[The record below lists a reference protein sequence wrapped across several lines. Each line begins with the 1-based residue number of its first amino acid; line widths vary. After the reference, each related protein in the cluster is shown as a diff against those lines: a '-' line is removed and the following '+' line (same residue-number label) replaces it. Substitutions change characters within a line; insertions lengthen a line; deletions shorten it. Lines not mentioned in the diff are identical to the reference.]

1 MFTLDTAALEAQEM
15 GGGLSVT
22 FPFSSATGAADT
34 AAVYQVYAPGGVLP
48 EHTDSAEEWLL
59 VLEGTVE
66 ATVGDE
72 TGILEAGQLALV
84 PAIVPHSARNIGDGP
99 ARILGFFGASTNVA
113 HFSEEL
119 APGVKTLVV
128 GAEAGIAL
136 PVPTPEPALA

>member
-1 MFTLDTAALEAQEM
+1 MFTVDIATLEAQEM

-34 AAVYQVYAPGGVLP
+34 AAVYQVYEPGGVLP

-119 APGVKTLVV
+119 APGVQTLVV
-128 GAEAGIAL
+128 GAKAGVAL
-136 PVPTPEPALA
+136 PVPAPEPALV

>member
-1 MFTLDTAALEAQEM
+1 MFTFDLAALEAQEM

-22 FPFSSATGAADT
+22 FPFSSATGTADT
-34 AAVYQVYAPGGVLP
+34 AAVYMVLEPGGRLP

-59 VLEGTVE
+59 IVEGTVE

-84 PAIVPHSARNIGDGP
+84 PSIAPHSARNVGAGP

-113 HFSEEL
+113 HFSAEL
-119 APGVKTLVV
+119 APGVTTLVV
-128 GAEAGIAL
+128 GAEPGVAL